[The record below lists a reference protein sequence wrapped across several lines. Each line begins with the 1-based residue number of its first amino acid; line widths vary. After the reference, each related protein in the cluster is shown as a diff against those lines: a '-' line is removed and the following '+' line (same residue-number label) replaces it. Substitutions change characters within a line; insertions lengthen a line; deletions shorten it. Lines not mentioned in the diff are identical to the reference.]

1 MSFLYQIAAS
11 LGKPFIESYENTSII
26 YNEILVCAYLYTLL
40 GLSMCPV
47 SEKEVRA
54 NLGWTLL
61 AIIFISTGGNLLK
74 TIILIVRESIHLK
87 RKRDARLRYEEK
99 DKKYAESGNDI
110 NLAADS
116 FFNVRDKIVKIYPEE
131 AKNLKYTDLLTNFKK
146 YIKII
151 SNFIKIYINGNVI
164 IIKIRVL
171 LL

>member
-74 TIILIVRESIHLK
+74 TIILIVREAIHLK

-99 DKKYAESGNDI
+99 EKKYAESVNSPKAKETTCQPMSPD
-110 NLAADS
+110 NLLSEEPA
-116 FFNVRDKIVKIYPEE
+116 VRHITRDE
-131 AKNLKYTDLLTNFKK
+131 
-146 YIKII
+146 
-151 SNFIKIYINGNVI
+151 
-164 IIKIRVL
+164 
-171 LL
+171 

>member
-54 NLGWTLL
+54 NLAWTLL

-99 DKKYAESGNDI
+99 EKKYAESVNSPKAKEI
-110 NLAADS
+110 TCQPMSPENLLSEEPA
-116 FFNVRDKIVKIYPEE
+116 VRHITRDE
-131 AKNLKYTDLLTNFKK
+131 
-146 YIKII
+146 
-151 SNFIKIYINGNVI
+151 
-164 IIKIRVL
+164 
-171 LL
+171 